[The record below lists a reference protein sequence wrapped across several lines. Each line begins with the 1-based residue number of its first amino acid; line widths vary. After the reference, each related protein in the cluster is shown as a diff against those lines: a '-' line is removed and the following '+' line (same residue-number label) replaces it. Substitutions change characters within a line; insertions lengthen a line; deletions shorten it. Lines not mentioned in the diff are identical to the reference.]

1 MLENLTIE
9 QLQICTGA
17 NKSNAEVFLPYI
29 KEVCKSF
36 GINTPKRLAAFLS
49 QVGHESAGLSC
60 LQENLNYS
68 AEGLANTWPKRYA
81 LKLPSNDGSKTL
93 QNGVYAKNSVGRYL
107 PSDLALKIAR
117 KPVLIANSCYAN
129 RMGNGDEKSGEGWKF
144 RGRGLKQLTGKS
156 NYAQLTLE
164 TGIDFVSNPDLLL
177 QPSYGVISACWFWKV
192 NNLEYFADKE
202 DVEGMTKKIN
212 GGLIGINERK
222 ALYSKAIKVLA

>member
-9 QLQICTGA
+9 QLQICTGS

-68 AEGLANTWPKRYA
+68 ADGLANTWPGRYSKR
-81 LKLPSNDGSKTL
+81 L

-117 KPVLIANSCYAN
+117 KPVLIANNCYAN
-129 RMGNGDEKSGEGWKF
+129 RMGNGDDKSGDGWKY

-156 NYAQLTLE
+156 NYAELTLD

-177 QPSYGVISACWFWKV
+177 EPVYAVISACWFWKK
-192 NNLEYFADKE
+192 NNLEVYADKQ
-202 DVEGMTKKIN
+202 DIEGMTKKIN
-212 GGLIGINERK
+212 GGLIGIEHRK
-222 ALYSKAIKVLA
+222 ALYNKAIETLYK

>member
-9 QLQICTGA
+9 QLQVCTGA

-68 AEGLANTWPKRYA
+68 ADGLANTWPNRYA
-81 LKLPSNDGSKTL
+81 KTL
-93 QNGVYAKNSVGRYL
+93 QNGVYAKNPVGRYL

-117 KPVLIANSCYAN
+117 KPVLIANNCYAN
-129 RMGNGDEKSGEGWKF
+129 RMGNGNESSGDGWKF

-156 NYAQLTLE
+156 NYVQLTLE
-164 TGIDFVSNPDLLL
+164 TGINFVSNPDLLL
-177 QPSYGVISACWFWKV
+177 QPSYGVISACVFWKI
-192 NNLEYFADKE
+192 NNLEYYADKE
-202 DVEGMTKKIN
+202 DIEGLTKKIN
-212 GGLIGINERK
+212 GGLNGIKNRK
-222 ALYSKAIKVLA
+222 ALFDKAIEILQKGYNE

>member
-9 QLQICTGA
+9 QLQICTGS

-68 AEGLANTWPKRYA
+68 ADGLANVWPKRYA
-81 LKLPSNDGSKTL
+81 KTL

-107 PSDLALKIAR
+107 PSTLALKIAR
-117 KPVLIANSCYAN
+117 KPVLIANNCYAN
-129 RMGNGDEKSGEGWKF
+129 RMGNGDEASGDGWKF

-164 TGIDFVSNPDLLL
+164 TGIDFISNPDLLL

-192 NNLEYFADKE
+192 NNLEYYADK
-202 DVEGMTKKIN
+202 DDIEGLTKKIN
-212 GGLIGINERK
+212 GGLIGIEKRK
-222 ALYSKAIKVLA
+222 ALYSKAIEILNKE

>member
-9 QLQICTGA
+9 QLQICTGS

-68 AEGLANTWPKRYA
+68 ADGLANTWPGRYA
-81 LKLPSNDGSKTL
+81 KRL
-93 QNGVYAKNSVGRYL
+93 QNGLYAKNSVGRYL

-117 KPVLIANSCYAN
+117 KPVLIANNCYAN
-129 RMGNGDEKSGEGWKF
+129 RMGNGDDKSGDGWKY

-156 NYAQLTLE
+156 NYAELTLD

-177 QPSYGVISACWFWKV
+177 EPVYAVISACWFWKK
-192 NNLEYFADKE
+192 NNLEVYADKQ
-202 DVEGMTKKIN
+202 DIEGMTKKIN
-212 GGLIGINERK
+212 GGLIGIEHRK
-222 ALYSKAIKVLA
+222 ALYNKAIETLYK

>member
-1 MLENLTIE
+1 MLENLTVE
-9 QLQICTGA
+9 QLQICTGS
-17 NKSNAEVFLPYI
+17 NKSNAEVFLPYV

-68 AEGLANTWPKRYA
+68 ADGLANVWPKRYA
-81 LKLPSNDGSKTL
+81 KTL

-107 PSDLALKIAR
+107 PSTLALKIAR
-117 KPVLIANSCYAN
+117 KPVLIANNCYAN
-129 RMGNGDEKSGEGWKF
+129 RMGNGDEASGEGWKF

-164 TGIDFVSNPDLLL
+164 TGIDFISNPDLLL

-192 NNLEYFADKE
+192 NNLEYYADKE
-202 DVEGMTKKIN
+202 DIEGLTKKIN
-212 GGLIGINERK
+212 GGLIGIEKRK
-222 ALYSKAIKVLA
+222 ALYSKAIEILNKE

>member
-1 MLENLTIE
+1 MPIKLTIE
-9 QLQICTGA
+9 QLVQSTGCS
-17 NKSNAEVFLPYI
+17 NKVAEVWLPYFNSI
-29 KEVCKSF
+29 PSNF
-36 GINTPKRLAAFLS
+36 GIDTPLRLAAFLS
-49 QVGHESAGLSC
+49 QVGHESGGLVH
-60 LQENLNYS
+60 LEENLNYS

-81 LKLPSNDGSKTL
+81 QTDQKGL
-93 QNGVYAKNSVGRYL
+93 YAKNKVGRYL
-107 PSDLALKIAR
+107 PSTLALKIAR

-202 DVEGMTKKIN
+202 DIEGMTKKIN